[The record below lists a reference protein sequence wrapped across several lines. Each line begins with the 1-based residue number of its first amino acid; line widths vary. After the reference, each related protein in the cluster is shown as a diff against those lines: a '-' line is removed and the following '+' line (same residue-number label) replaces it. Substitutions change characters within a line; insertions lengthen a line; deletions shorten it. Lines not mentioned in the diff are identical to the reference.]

1 MFVNFYTS
9 VKYYLIAE
17 SLTKGFKIMCKNILM
32 RKLEE
37 RLDGRSGGEWFSDI
51 FLMNWKGLHNSKT
64 ERIA

>member
-1 MFVNFYTS
+1 
-9 VKYYLIAE
+9 
-17 SLTKGFKIMCKNILM
+17 MCKNILM

-51 FLMNWKGLHNSKT
+51 FLMDWKGLHNSKT